1 MRKHLQMEGR
11 GGSKVS
17 KRLNQFENNGSK
29 KALTIKA
36 NTERCCKYRKR
47 KHILMAL
54 ANMRIHK

>member
-1 MRKHLQMEGR
+1 MQMEGR

-29 KALTIKA
+29 KALKIKA